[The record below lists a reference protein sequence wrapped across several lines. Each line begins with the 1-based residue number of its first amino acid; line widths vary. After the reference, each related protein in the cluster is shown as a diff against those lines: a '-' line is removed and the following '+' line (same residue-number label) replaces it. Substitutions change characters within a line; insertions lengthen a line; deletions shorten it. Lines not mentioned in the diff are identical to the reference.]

1 MTSFTLDIPLVGFS
15 YGSSPGGVENV
26 IYDGGDGDDTLT
38 ILGDG
43 AGATDDRFVHTPG
56 AAADAGHVGVSTP
69 TDTLLD
75 LCTGTADVAVAALT
89 TRPGAGRV
97 VGVDFSHEMLR
108 LGLGKVRGRGLAA
121 RIGLARGDAMR
132 LPLADRSV
140 DAAVI
145 SFGIRN
151 VQGPDVALDELSRV
165 LRPDGRLAIL
175 EFGLPTWRP
184 FRALYLWYSNR
195 LLPAIGRLISRH
207 ASAYD
212 YLPESVSRFPAPEA
226 FGHLLQAHGFPHVE
240 IVPLAMGI
248 VYLYVARTAGE
259 RRPTD
264 ARVV

>member
-1 MTSFTLDIPLVGFS
+1 MTGLSE
-15 YGSSPGGVENV
+15 SPSTHAAVD
-26 IYDGGDGDDTLT
+26 DGLRAKEPAR
-38 ILGDG
+38 I
-43 AGATDDRFVHTPG
+43 AGMFDAI
-56 AAADAGHVGVSTP
+56 AGHYDLLNRVLSAGLDQRWRARAVRALALTP
-69 TDTLLD
+69 SDTLLD

-89 TRPGAGRV
+89 ARPRAGRV

-108 LGLGKVRGRGLAA
+108 LGLGKVRGKGLSA

-151 VQGPDVALDELSRV
+151 VQVPEVALDELSRV
-165 LRPDGRLAIL
+165 LGPGGRLAIL

-259 RRPTD
+259 RRPAD